1 MSIRQ
6 SSESI
11 LVVSTRCDDH
21 ISLNNILHGS
31 PWTLR
36 SATTVSAALDLLR
49 RRHYKTFAVICE
61 PSLPDG
67 DWTLLLAE
75 ANRLPGR
82 PRIVVSS
89 RVPNEQLWAEVLHHG
104 AFDLI
109 HTDPFDAEEVV
120 RVVQGAWLFSSRER
134 PGTIIPR
141 IGPGHAARPHELTSK
156 SIPARSCA

>member
-1 MSIRQ
+1 MSTKQ

-11 LVVSTRCDDH
+11 LVVSARCDDH

-36 SATTVSAALDLLR
+36 SSTTVSAALDLLR
-49 RRHYKTFAVICE
+49 RSHYSTFAVICE

-67 DWTLLLAE
+67 DWTVLLAE
-75 ANRLPGR
+75 ANRLPAR

-89 RVPNEQLWAEVLHHG
+89 RLPDEQLWAEVLHHG

-120 RVVQGAWLFSSRER
+120 RVVQGAWLSSNRER
-134 PGTIIPR
+134 PGTFIPKV
-141 IGPGHAARPHELTSK
+141 GPGRAARPNEFTSK